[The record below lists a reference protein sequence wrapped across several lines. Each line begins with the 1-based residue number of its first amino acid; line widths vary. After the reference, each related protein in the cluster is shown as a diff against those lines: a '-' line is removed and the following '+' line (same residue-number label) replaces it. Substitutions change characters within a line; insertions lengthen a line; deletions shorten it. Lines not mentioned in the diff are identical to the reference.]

1 MEFFQKDDNII
12 SLLYVE
18 DDPITRN
25 LLQNAISRK
34 FPTMK
39 IHSAENGKAGLELFK
54 KTRPDIVLTDIDLPE
69 MNGIMMASELRKLTN
84 KTEIILISGREK
96 ERYESDI
103 FKIGISQYL
112 NKPIQN
118 EVLYKIIEDTITCIM
133 SKRKRRKQRAQ
144 DQDNGLLI
152 PHVVLQS

>member
-1 MEFFQKDDNII
+1 MEFFQKDNKVI

-18 DDPITRN
+18 DDPITRK
-25 LLQNAISRK
+25 LLQKAISRK
-34 FPTMK
+34 FPTIK

-69 MNGIMMASELRKLTN
+69 MNGIMMASELRKLTS

-103 FKIGISQYL
+103 FKIGISHYL

-118 EVLYKIIEDTITCIM
+118 EILYKIIEDTITCIM